1 MTERFDIP
9 SSTTPQPQEDLLT
22 NKLIKIS
29 KERQALQLRTQELE
43 KMVKHLIF
51 VFLSLI
57 LNSYKIISK

>member
-43 KMVKHLIF
+43 KMVNHLIF
-51 VFLSLI
+51 VFLFL
-57 LNSYKIISK
+57 